1 MNHRGASKGFA
12 KDYRP
17 DEIFDFLCSSI
28 TKRVGEG
35 EQEKRYV
42 CQTIAEYERLVREG
56 YGQLEWKRIET
67 IDEWERQ
74 VAEANRQREAWE
86 AKGEDEGMS

>member
-1 MNHRGASKGFA
+1 M
-12 KDYRP
+12 
-17 DEIFDFLCSSI
+17 
-28 TKRVGEG
+28 
-35 EQEKRYV
+35 

-56 YGQLEWKRIET
+56 YEGLECKRIET

-86 AKGEDEGMS
+86 GRGDEEEERRYEDTGEESRLSSRTD